1 MRSTFRFRWLP
12 FLACTLAALLGIA
25 LGNWQTRR
33 AVEKEGIASLLAKR
47 AALPPVNLNSGVPD
61 PDTAEF
67 RRATVQGAFRQDWA
81 LYLDN
86 RPQAGKAGFYVL
98 MPLRMRNSDQHVLV
112 ARGWVQR
119 DVRDRT
125 ALPPLATPEGE
136 VSVEGVIRKE
146 IGQVLQL
153 GNPALPQ
160 PNAIL
165 QNLNLQEFS
174 EASKIAAAPLLLE
187 QTSELPDGL
196 VRDWP
201 KPSSGADKHRGY
213 AFQWYALAATALI
226 FFVVSGFSGTRETQK
241 K

>member
-12 FLACTLAALLGIA
+12 LLACTLAILAGIA

-33 AVEKEGIASLLAKR
+33 AVGKERIESQLTER
-47 AALPPVNLNSGVPD
+47 AALPPMNLNSPAISSD
-61 PDTAEF
+61 AAEF
-67 RRATVQGAFRQDWA
+67 RRATVRGTFRKDWP

-86 RPQAGKAGFYVL
+86 RPYAGKPGFYVL
-98 MPLRMRNSDQHVLV
+98 MPLRLEGGDRHVLI
-112 ARGWVQR
+112 ARGWLPR

-125 ALPPLATPEGE
+125 ALPPLVTPDGE
-136 VSVEGVIRKE
+136 VVVEGVIRQHV
-146 IGQVLQL
+146 GQVFQL
-153 GNPALPQ
+153 GTPELPR
-160 PNAIL
+160 PGAIL

-174 EASKIAAAPLLLE
+174 EASKMATAPLLLE

-201 KPSSGADKHRGY
+201 KPSLGADKHRGY

-226 FFVVSGFSGTRETQK
+226 FFVVSGLSGTRETQK